1 MLAPRHESRVSKA
14 VWIDESW
21 LWEECRAQGRER
33 ERQRTEVRNVGKG
46 LNKELLGLRHRPDGS
61 LSLVHSDREAGRGAA
76 RLKGK
81 FDTFTLLE
89 EDLFRF

>member
-21 LWEECRAQGRER
+21 LWEEYRAQGRER
-33 ERQRTEVRNVGKG
+33 ERQRTKARKVGKG
-46 LNKELLGLRHRPDGS
+46 LNKELLGLRHSPDGS
-61 LSLVHSDREAGRGAA
+61 LSWFTVTEAGRGAA
-76 RLKGK
+76 RLKAK